1 MLYPYVID
9 IYAPTGSIVAAM
21 QHMSSAAASATST
34 SSMPMTP
41 RELSDY
47 DDIATAVVVDPYL
60 GFTTHK
66 MNLR

>member
-1 MLYPYVID
+1 
-9 IYAPTGSIVAAM
+9 M